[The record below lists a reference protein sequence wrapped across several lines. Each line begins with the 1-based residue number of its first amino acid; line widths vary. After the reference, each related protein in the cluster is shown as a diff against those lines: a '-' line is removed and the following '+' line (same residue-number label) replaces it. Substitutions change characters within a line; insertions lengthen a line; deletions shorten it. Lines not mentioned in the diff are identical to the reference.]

1 MNIPEIGRRIKSL
14 WEGIVH
20 EWGIVIIVILIGLA
34 SFGLGRL
41 SALEDA
47 RPAVSAVEADA
58 GRARAMYVGGEVVAS
73 RNGSAYHYPWC
84 PGAQSMSPANKIWF
98 ASEEAAR
105 RAGYSPAKNCKGLQ

>member
-1 MNIPEIGRRIKSL
+1 MNIPEIGRRIKGL
-14 WEGIVH
+14 GEGIVR
-20 EWGIVIIVILIGLA
+20 EWGIVIIVVLIGLA

-41 SALEDA
+41 SALEDE
-47 RPAVSAVEADA
+47 RSPVTILEAKA
-58 GRARAMYVGGEVVAS
+58 GDARAMYVGGEVVAS